1 VSESRRRRVHWPKIT
16 RDTMIFL
23 AGLGGFLYQ
32 LLPSVPERPT
42 LIYAC
47 VALLGV
53 VPVLQAQD
61 RRNEKRNGNGHDTE
75 GGP

>member
-1 VSESRRRRVHWPKIT
+1 MPDARRWHWPKIT
-16 RDTMIFL
+16 RDGVIFVL
-23 AGLGGFLYQ
+23 GVGGFVAQ
-32 LLPSVPERPT
+32 LLPGAPEKPT

-61 RRNEKRNGNGHDTE
+61 RRNDKRNGKGNGS
-75 GGP
+75 